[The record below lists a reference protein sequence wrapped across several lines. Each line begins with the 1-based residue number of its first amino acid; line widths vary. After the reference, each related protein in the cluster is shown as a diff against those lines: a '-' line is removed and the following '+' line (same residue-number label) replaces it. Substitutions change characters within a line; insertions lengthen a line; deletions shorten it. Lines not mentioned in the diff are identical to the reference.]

1 MLLGEMDLEPLI
13 RFRRD
18 IHSHPELARQE
29 IRTTAAVADMLTSA
43 GLEPRIFPSGTGLVC
58 DIQGT
63 DGPTVGLRADMDALP
78 ILDAKDVPYRSQNVG
93 VCHACGHDVHTTILV
108 GAALELAKRRH
119 SLPGRVRLVFQP
131 AEESSFSGSLDMI
144 AGGAIDGVDVMYA
157 LHCDPSRRL
166 GEVGVRTGAIT
177 SAQDHIVVRLRGKGG
192 HSARPHL
199 ATNPI
204 NVLASVI
211 ARLPEIVN
219 QALEPDQGVLIGFG
233 MMQAGEAPN
242 AIPASAHAGGTV
254 RIPNAERWEEIPSI
268 VQKAL
273 GELIEPFGIEWELD
287 YNRVCPAVVNDA
299 VAAKILYHSAL
310 TVCGEENVREA
321 PQSLGGEDFAWY
333 LRQVP
338 GALFRLGVT
347 PPDATVQMDLHSA
360 AFDVDERAIEVG
372 VKMFVEVAHNALQ
385 AY

>member
-1 MLLGEMDLEPLI
+1 MDLEPLI